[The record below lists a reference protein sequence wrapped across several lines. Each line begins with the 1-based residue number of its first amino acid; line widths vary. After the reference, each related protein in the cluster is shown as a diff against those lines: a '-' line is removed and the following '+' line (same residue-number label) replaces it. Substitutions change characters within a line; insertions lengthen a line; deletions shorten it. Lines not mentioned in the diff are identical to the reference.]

1 MQLTLLLSLLPAL
14 AFALPAPV
22 LQPRAGTPIPGRFI
36 VKLQNQNLQ
45 TLFEG
50 ALKLLKKDPAH
61 VYQFG
66 NFGGFAAEMSDDV
79 VKLLRNF
86 PGVEYIEQDAVVQAN
101 LGEIEHLEKKAYV
114 TQSSSTWGLA
124 RISHKARGSTSY
136 TYDSTAGANTCVY
149 IIDTG
154 ISTTHPEFEGRAT
167 FLANYAGDGS
177 NTDGNGHGTHCAGTV
192 GSKTYG
198 VAKKAKLFAVKVLDA
213 SGSGTNSGVIAG
225 INYVANDSKTRAG
238 CTAGVVG
245 SMSLGGAKSTA
256 VNSAVA
262 NAVSAGVFMAVA
274 AGNEAQDAANV
285 SPASEPTV
293 FTVGASDSSDK
304 FASFSNYG
312 SVVDIIAPG
321 VSILSTWLNGGTN
334 TISGTS
340 MATPHVAGL
349 AAYILGFEG
358 KKTPAALGTRLQTLA
373 TKNAITGL
381 PSGTKNYLAFNGNPS
396 G

>member
-1 MQLTLLLSLLPAL
+1 M
-14 AFALPAPV
+14 
-22 LQPRAGTPIPGRFI
+22 
-36 VKLQNQNLQ
+36 QNQNLQ
-45 TLFEG
+45 AIIDG

-61 VYQFG
+61 VYSFG
-66 NFGGFAAEMSDDV
+66 NFGGFAADMSDDV
-79 VKLLRNF
+79 VQLLRSY
-86 PGVEYIEQDAVVQAN
+86 PGVEYIEQDAVIQAN
-101 LGEIEHLEKKAYV
+101 LGEFEHLEKKAYV

-124 RISHKARGSTSY
+124 RISHAARGSTSY
-136 TYDSTAGANTCVY
+136 TYDNTAGANTCVY
-149 IIDTG
+149 VVDTG

-198 VAKKAKLFAVKVLDA
+198 VAKKTTLFAVKVLDA
-213 SGSGTNSGVIAG
+213 SGQGTNSGVIAG
-225 INYVANDSKTRAG
+225 INFVTNDSKTRAG

-245 SMSLGGAKSTA
+245 SMSLGGSKSTA

-262 NAVSAGVFMAVA
+262 NAVTAGVFMAVA
-274 AGNEAQDAANV
+274 AGNDGQDAANV
-285 SPASEPTV
+285 SPASEV
-293 FTVGASDSSDK
+293 SAFTVGASDSSDK

-312 SVVDIIAPG
+312 SVVDMIAPG

-349 AAYILGFEG
+349 AAYILGLEG
-358 KKTPAALGTRLQTLA
+358 KRTPSALATRLQTLA
-373 TKNAITGL
+373 TKNAITGV
-381 PSGTKNYLAFNGNPS
+381 PSGTNNYLAFNGNPS